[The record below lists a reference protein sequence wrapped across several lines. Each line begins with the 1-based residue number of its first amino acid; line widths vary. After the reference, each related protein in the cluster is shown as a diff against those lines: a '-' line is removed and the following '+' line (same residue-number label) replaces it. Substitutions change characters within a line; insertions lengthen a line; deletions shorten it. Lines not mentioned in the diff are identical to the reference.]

1 MNQTVGKDEIGTSGA
16 RRSAGQSNARSG
28 QTRQGLVEAAIDALR
43 EVGFAGASARA
54 IASRAGSTQSQVFY
68 HFGTVV
74 DLLLA
79 ALDEVSERRMKIY
92 APLLESATSPSELL
106 ETARTVILSDLE
118 SGDLKVLVEMVAGA
132 QTVPGLA
139 EKVAERLT
147 PWYAFAEAAVNK
159 ASAGSPL
166 RSLLPVGDIAHAV
179 VAGILGLELLASL
192 DADRTRA
199 TALLDHAAGIALLM
213 SAMPSSSRP
222 T

>member
-1 MNQTVGKDEIGTSGA
+1 MATSGA

-28 QTRQGLVEAAIDALR
+28 ETRQGLVEAAIEALR
-43 EVGFAGASARA
+43 DVGFAGASARA
-54 IASRAGSTQSQVFY
+54 IARRAGSTQSQVFY
-68 HFGTVV
+68 HFGSVV

-79 ALDEVSERRMKIY
+79 ALDEVSARRMKVY